1 MTPYWDNG
9 IVQLHHG
16 DARDVLAQFEAESV
30 HCCISSPPYWGLR
43 DYNLEPTVW
52 GGDADH
58 AHEWGSIGP
67 GHHPGQVPDGKAVT
81 DENAV
86 GQNAGSGR
94 NCACGA
100 WLGTLGLEPT
110 PDCGKQGFMKLRR
123 DLTPVQREY
132 VAQRLA
138 GVAAPD
144 VESNDKGGRESL
156 RSRGRSADQGKA
168 PKA

>member
-1 MTPYWDNG
+1 MT
-9 IVQLHHG
+9 
-16 DARDVLAQFEAESV
+16 
-30 HCCISSPPYWGLR
+30 WGLR
-43 DYNLEPTVW
+43 DYQLEPTVW
-52 GGDADH
+52 GGDDGH
-58 AHEWGSIGP
+58 EHEWGSERLVNRG
-67 GHHPGQVPDGKAVT
+67 HPGDQST
-81 DENAV
+81 LV
-86 GQNAGSGR
+86 GTQTADLSKEAGSQGR
-94 NCACGA
+94 NCYCGA

>member
-1 MTPYWDNG
+1 MT
-9 IVQLHHG
+9 
-16 DARDVLAQFEAESV
+16 
-30 HCCISSPPYWGLR
+30 WGLR
-43 DYNLEPTVW
+43 DYGLEPTVW
-52 GGDADH
+52 GGDSEH
-58 AHEWGSIGP
+58 GHIWGNETIKRSTPQQDNGP
-67 GHHPGQVPDGKAVT
+67 GGGVWNAESRGAEPSSRRTEFTASQGQF
-81 DENAV
+81 
-86 GQNAGSGR
+86 
-94 NCACGA
+94 CACGA